1 MTSHDQLWK
10 DLFRTFFPDL
20 LFLLDSDLATRL
32 VGNLGPGGITFL
44 DKEVFHDLPEG
55 QRREVDLLAEI
66 HDRAGGRK
74 SRVHVEIEQSF
85 GGEIARRVAR
95 YSHYLY
101 LRHPGPVISI
111 VVFLHGRP
119 PGAQW
124 TDSTE
129 RVFEREIHRFN
140 YLSLGLSKL
149 PAQTLLDRPEPL
161 AWALASLTR
170 AGKMGRARL
179 KLELQRKIA
188 IAPVS
193 EVERFLLANAVET
206 YLQLAG
212 RQADVYAAL
221 RLAEKNPEVEAM
233 EMTWAE
239 RMAAD
244 YQKKFREE
252 GVLLG
257 LQQGIEQGREQG
269 IEQGREQGLGQAAER
284 LRSTLLR
291 LLGQRFG
298 KIPRRVRARVEAI
311 DSLDELGGLTDRI
324 LEVKSID
331 ELGLGG

>member
-20 LFLLDSDLATRL
+20 LFLLDSDLAACL
-32 VGNLGPGGITFL
+32 VGNLSPGGFTFL

-55 QRREVDLLAEI
+55 ERREVDLLAEI
-66 HDRAGGRK
+66 PDRAGGRK
-74 SRVHVEIEQSF
+74 FRVHVEIEESF
-85 GGEIARRVAR
+85 GGKIGRRVAR
-95 YSHYLY
+95 YSHHLY

-111 VVFLHGRP
+111 VVFLHGGP
-119 PGAQW
+119 AGALW
-124 TDSTE
+124 TDYVE
-129 RVFEREIHRFN
+129 RAFEREIHRFN

-149 PAQTLLDRPEPL
+149 QAQTLLDRPEPL

-170 AGKMGRARL
+170 PGKMGRARL
-179 KLELQRKIA
+179 KLELLRKIA
-188 IAPVS
+188 TAPVS

-212 RQADVYAAL
+212 RQAEEYAAL
-221 RLAEKNPEVEAM
+221 RLAEENPEVEAM

-257 LQQGIEQGREQG
+257 L
-269 IEQGREQGLGQAAER
+269 EQGLERGLGKGAER

-291 LLGQRFG
+291 QLGQRFG
-298 KIPRRVRARVEAI
+298 KVPPAVRARIEAI

-324 LEVKSID
+324 LEVKSLE
-331 ELGLGG
+331 ELGLGS

>member
-32 VGNLGPGGITFL
+32 VGGLGPRGITFL

-55 QRREVDLLAEI
+55 ERREVDLLAEI
-66 HDRAGGRK
+66 PDRAGGRK
-74 SRVHVEIEQSF
+74 FRVHVEIEQSF
-85 GGEIARRVAR
+85 SGEIARRVAR

-101 LRHPGPVISI
+101 LRNPRPVVSI
-111 VVFLHGRP
+111 VVFLHGGP
-119 PGAQW
+119 PGVRW
-124 TDSTE
+124 TDYTE

-149 PAQTLLDRPEPL
+149 PSQTLLDRPEPL
-161 AWALASLTR
+161 AWALASLTWP
-170 AGKMGRARL
+170 GKMGRARL

-188 IAPVS
+188 TAPVS

-212 RQADVYAAL
+212 RQAELYAAL
-221 RLAEKNPEVEAM
+221 RLAEENPEVEAM

-252 GVLLG
+252 GV
-257 LQQGIEQGREQG
+257 
-269 IEQGREQGLGQAAER
+269 
-284 LRSTLLR
+284 RSTLLR
-291 LLGQRFG
+291 QIGKRFG
-298 KIPRRVRARVEAI
+298 EVPPAVRARVEAI
-311 DSLDELGGLTDRI
+311 DSLDELGDLTDRI
-324 LEVKSID
+324 LEVKSLD
-331 ELGLGG
+331 ELGLNS